1 MANPVVRPCVS
12 CGNPVETRRLTSTPT
27 CSTKCYM
34 RLRRQAE
41 KGASTL
47 SFKIGNVV
55 VTLTDL
61 APGTDREALQR
72 DIIASL
78 PSD

>member
-1 MANPVVRPCVS
+1 
-12 CGNPVETRRLTSTPT
+12 
-27 CSTKCYM
+27 M

-41 KGASTL
+41 KDASTL
-47 SFKIGNVV
+47 TFKIGNVV

-61 APGTDREALQR
+61 APGTDREALQK

-78 PSD
+78 PPDYITKADMLELPEGAEPVHTVVNC